1 MGDSGLSLTPIKPSG
16 VRAYIFLNTKPGTS
30 EEVLRSLARLQKA
43 EVVTQVDSVYGRF
56 DVIVTVEAPDL
67 RLLGDLVYKVVERV
81 PNVTRSETA
90 IVLAPHLG

>member
-1 MGDSGLSLTPIKPSG
+1 M
-16 VRAYIFLNTKPGTS
+16 RAYIFLNTKPGTS
-30 EEVLRSLARLQKA
+30 EEVLRSLARLRKA

-81 PNVTRSETA
+81 PNVTHSETA
-90 IVLAPHLG
+90 IVLSTHSG

>member
-1 MGDSGLSLTPIKPSG
+1 M
-16 VRAYIFLNTKPGTS
+16 RAYIFLNTKPGTS
-30 EEVLRSLARLQKA
+30 EDVLRSLARLQKA

-81 PNVTRSETA
+81 PNVTHSETA
-90 IVLAPHLG
+90 IALATHSG